1 MVPVEGII
9 EILKEP
15 ARVRDIVRPPPPEII
30 AAHTVFLVEEVIY
43 LSRKLVH
50 VGTFGTADKDV
61 VIDHT
66 GKQRGRNQRQNILA
80 HGTKAG
86 RIDHIEL
93 PPKRER
99 VPNHLSANAAR
110 SSGVE
115 QLTGVDRAAERIRT
129 LLCPQL
135 IGEISLPPDH
145 LRECGIVA
153 GTKISGPSSLVGGKK
168 ESFVFADRAGQ
179 RAAEVILVV
188 PPLPVTEGIS
198 RGAVR
203 FEQAVPVEFVGGAVN
218 SVAAG
223 FHRKVKN
230 SAARPRIIGADVA
243 SDQAEFT
250 DRLSA
255 GRQLDGRAR
264 EVIAL
269 DRDTVHLNLEAERL
283 AAVDGA
289 GERAS
294 RCARQAVKHK

>member
-1 MVPVEGII
+1 MKLMPRKSKSRNISTLFII
-9 EILKEP
+9 GWSRTP
-15 ARVRDIVRPPPPEII
+15 ALTTRPKSKSISRQ
-30 AAHTVFLVEEVIY
+30 HT
-43 LSRKLVH
+43 
-50 VGTFGTADKDV
+50 
-61 VIDHT
+61 
-66 GKQRGRNQRQNILA
+66 
-80 HGTKAG
+80 
-86 RIDHIEL
+86 
-93 PPKRER
+93 
-99 VPNHLSANAAR
+99 
-110 SSGVE
+110 
-115 QLTGVDRAAERIRT
+115 IRT
-129 LLCPQL
+129 PP
-135 IGEISLPPDH
+135 EISLPPDH

-243 SDQAEFT
+243 RDQAEFT

-255 GRQLDGRAR
+255 GRQLDGRASD
-264 EVIAL
+264 VIAL
-269 DRDTVHLNLEAERL
+269 DRDTVHLNFETERL

-289 GERAS
+289 RERAS
-294 RCARQAVKHK
+294 RCARQGVKHK